1 MHNALCSNTHIS
13 MSCADLSLH
22 ACTLCCCCCGGGRF
36 VNFVDPAAAA
46 HAQQCLHG
54 NRLPSGHKLHV
65 TLQTPRLVRPV
76 MLNQPGAL
84 VQVSTPATSA
94 TNHVVVSTGQMPGS
108 SPQWLL
114 PMPTYL

>member
-1 MHNALCSNTHIS
+1 
-13 MSCADLSLH
+13 
-22 ACTLCCCCCGGGRF
+22 
-36 VNFVDPAAAA
+36 VDPAAAA

-65 TLQTPRLVRPV
+65 MLQTPRLVRPV

-84 VQVSTPATSA
+84 VQVSTPS
-94 TNHVVVSTGQMPGS
+94 HVVVSSGHTSGS
-108 SPQWLL
+108 APQWLL